1 MLIFLFFLL
10 TGIVFGY
17 FLKGKYINKTQ
28 KIFLNISILLLL
40 FFMGASIGKDPELF
54 DKIAG
59 FGFQAFVIA
68 SSTIVF
74 SIIAVFIVVNFM
86 GNKQ

>member
-1 MLIFLFFLL
+1 MLIFLLFLM
-10 TGIVFGY
+10 TGIALGY
-17 FLKGKYINKTQ
+17 FLNGKNIDKSQ

-59 FGFQAFVIA
+59 FGFQALVIA
-68 SSTIVF
+68 SSTIFF
-74 SIIAVFIVVNFM
+74 SIIAVLIIIKFM

>member
-10 TGIVFGY
+10 IGIVFGY
-17 FLKGKYINKTQ
+17 FLNGKYINKTQ

-40 FFMGASIGKDPELF
+40 FFMGASIGKDPLLF
-54 DKIAG
+54 QKIAG

-68 SSTIVF
+68 GSTVFF
-74 SIIAVFIVVNFM
+74 SIIVVLLIVNFT
-86 GNKQ
+86 GRKQ

>member
-1 MLIFLFFLL
+1 MLIFLLFLM
-10 TGIVFGY
+10 TGIALGY
-17 FLKGKYINKTQ
+17 FLNGKHVDKTQ

-59 FGFQAFVIA
+59 FGFQALVIA
-68 SSTIVF
+68 SSTIFF
-74 SIIAVFIVVNFM
+74 SIIGVLIVVSFM
-86 GNKQ
+86 GGEK